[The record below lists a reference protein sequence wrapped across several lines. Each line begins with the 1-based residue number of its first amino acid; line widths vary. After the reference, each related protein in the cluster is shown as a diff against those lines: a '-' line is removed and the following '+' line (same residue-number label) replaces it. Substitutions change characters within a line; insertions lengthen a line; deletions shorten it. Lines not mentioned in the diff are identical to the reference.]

1 MPEQLA
7 ESGVSSS
14 ETFVSIVDVVQKLH
28 AAQPDKPVLR
38 FLPDGDPAHE
48 IVWDYMRLTTRAKAV
63 AAAIGSTN
71 RLIRGL
77 ITGVIFS
84 VILVIIPIL
93 AYPDSISWSKIIRI
107 VAVSTCGGLIG
118 GIVNLGKSNKKFHK
132 GRKKRI

>member
-48 IVWDYMRLTTRAKAV
+48 IVWDYTRLTTRAKAV
-63 AAAIGSTN
+63 AAAIGSTGKGDGCPVLLMLPPARTGIYFVLL
-71 RLIRGL
+71 RLSVRQGHRGSHDATRTRAHGAHVL
-77 ITGVIFS
+77 KAC
-84 VILVIIPIL
+84 PH
-93 AYPDSISWSKIIRI
+93 RE
-107 VAVSTCGGLIG
+107 
-118 GIVNLGKSNKKFHK
+118 
-132 GRKKRI
+132 

>member
-1 MPEQLA
+1 M
-7 ESGVSSS
+7 SGSKSKEKGQIVKGLIIAMASSAILCMVYALLI
-14 ETFVSIVDVVQKLH
+14 EKGKCTADNADIVLCAIVLFC
-28 AAQPDKPVLR
+28 AAI
-38 FLPDGDPAHE
+38 GSTA
-48 IVWDYMRLTTRAKAV
+48 AV
-63 AAAIGSTN
+63 IGSTN

-93 AYPDSISWSKIIRI
+93 AYPDAISWSKIIRI